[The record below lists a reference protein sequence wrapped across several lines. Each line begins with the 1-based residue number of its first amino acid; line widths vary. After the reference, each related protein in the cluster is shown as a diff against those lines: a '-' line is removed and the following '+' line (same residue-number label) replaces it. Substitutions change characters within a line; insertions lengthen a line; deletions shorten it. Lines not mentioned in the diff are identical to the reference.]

1 MIVPRHKVQV
11 LNGTTAVKKSEIRI
25 EIVNVEANRNWER
38 AKALVSLTIS
48 GYAAGEKG

>member
-1 MIVPRHKVQV
+1 MIIPRHKVQV
-11 LNGTTAVKKSEIRI
+11 LNETPAVKKSEIRI
-25 EIVNVEANRNWER
+25 EIEANCNWEK